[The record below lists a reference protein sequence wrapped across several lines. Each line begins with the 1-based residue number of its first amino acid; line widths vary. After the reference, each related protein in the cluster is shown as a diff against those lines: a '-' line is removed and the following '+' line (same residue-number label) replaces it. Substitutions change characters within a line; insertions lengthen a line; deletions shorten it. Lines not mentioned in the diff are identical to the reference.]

1 MAYGDFT
8 LEAIVEQERLTIRDA
23 SIFEVVDPVPPSDW
37 LQDLL
42 SSSATIGLF
51 SGTESPD
58 RNSL

>member
-42 SSSATIGLF
+42 SSSVIIGLF
-51 SGTESPD
+51 SGTEKS
-58 RNSL
+58 